1 MKKAISIITLS
12 ALSIVAVV
20 ALSNTKT
27 VEERVL
33 TDAERLYN
41 AVHRYS
47 VKYNIPIH
55 VAFNVANIETGY
67 RGPCHSKY
75 NPRQTSH
82 CGALGPMQ
90 IMPQWA
96 SHYAGFEVT
105 KKELRDSI
113 ELNVEISMKILA
125 DNFKRTKSWKRAAGK
140 YNTGK
145 PVINSYAKKAVHK
158 NYMKDWIE

>member
-1 MKKAISIITLS
+1 MKKVISIITLS

-55 VAFNVANIETGY
+55 VAFNVANIETG
-67 RGPCHSKY
+67 
-75 NPRQTSH
+75 
-82 CGALGPMQ
+82 
-90 IMPQWA
+90 
-96 SHYAGFEVT
+96 
-105 KKELRDSI
+105 
-113 ELNVEISMKILA
+113 
-125 DNFKRTKSWKRAAGK
+125 
-140 YNTGK
+140 
-145 PVINSYAKKAVHK
+145 
-158 NYMKDWIE
+158 